1 VNRWF
6 AVFLVWKFV
15 HIGKFSFTSLFPICD
30 NGTVQPKGIQ
40 LEKEVVKA
48 LRNESPVRNLPGVRI
63 RDVKVEPRDGFD
75 VQFQLEAGKRRILV
89 YGEIK
94 PTVSPKLLEQL
105 APWIRRIRS
114 LRSDTAFALIC
125 PFLAPRSQAYCIENG
140 IDFLD
145 LAGNVSINVPG
156 AFTLQRLGMRGE
168 SPSTGTSQLPATNVF
183 SGRSSRILRVLLERI
198 KPRTLTEIAIEL
210 EAETKRISG
219 EFLTQKLNFSVSLG
233 AISKALSSLEEQL
246 WIRRQNST
254 VVVPEPRR
262 LLLEWA
268 EKYKERFRWRLR
280 SSFQASNP
288 FGKTPAEI
296 NRGLQSLLAAPY
308 VFTAAAAAVE
318 APFIDLDRIDIF
330 LLPNQDDA
338 KLRQLRQTPI
348 SQDNPKLRFIYPYD
362 EGVFLYSTCESNF
375 PKVSNIQAYLDLY
388 ARGGRDLKQADVLL
402 DAASWKSV

>member
-1 VNRWF
+1 MQ
-6 AVFLVWKFV
+6 AQGLK
-15 HIGKFSFTSLFPICD
+15 
-30 NGTVQPKGIQ
+30 
-40 LEKEVVKA
+40 LERNVLRA
-48 LRNESPVRNLPGVRI
+48 LGNQTPVRDLPGVRI
-63 RDVKVEPRDGFD
+63 RDVKTQPKDGFD
-75 VQFQLEAGKRRILV
+75 VEFQLQSGERSIRV

-94 PTVSPKLLEQL
+94 PAASPKLLEQL
-105 APWIRRIRS
+105 APWIRRMRS
-114 LRSDTAFALIC
+114 LRKDVAFALIC
-125 PFLAPRSQAYCIENG
+125 PFLSPRSQAYCIENG

-145 LAGNVSINVPG
+145 LAGNISINVPG

-168 SPSTGTSQLPATNVF
+168 SADRSSAEQLPTTNVF

-198 KPRTLTEIAIEL
+198 KSRTLTEIANEL
-210 EAETKRISG
+210 EAETNRISRQ
-219 EFLTQKLNFSVSLG
+219 FATQKLNFAVSLG

-246 WIRRQNST
+246 WIRRQNSA

-288 FGKTPAEI
+288 FGKTPAEV
-296 NRGLQSLLAAPY
+296 NRGLQSLLATPY
-308 VFTAAAAAVE
+308 VFTAAAAAVD

-338 KLRQLRQTPI
+338 KLRQLSPTAI
-348 SQDNPKLRFIYPYD
+348 SQDTPKLRFIYPYD
-362 EGVFLYSTCESNF
+362 EGVFLYSNRESNF

-388 ARGGRDLKQADVLL
+388 ARGGRDLKQADALL
-402 DAASWKSV
+402 DAAIAPAWKSA